1 VTGAGGW
8 LGSHLVRWLINKPS
22 TAGPTPVVFALVRPG
37 ADLWRLRDIQ
47 ASLNMV
53 ECDLG
58 DRSEL
63 DARLAAIR
71 PDVCFHFAWYA
82 VPGLYL
88 RSNENLEAM
97 EASVFLALRLAALE
111 CRRFVGIGTCFEYAM
126 RREPLSESSPTEPRS
141 VYAASKLAFQ
151 LLLQQIAEAAQM
163 RWLWARVFY
172 QFGPYEDARRLVPTV
187 VRAMLAGEP
196 ALLTSGEQVRDFLHV
211 EDVAAAI
218 GTAAFSRVDGIVNIG
233 SGVPVRVADL
243 AMKIGTLAGR
253 ADLVRLGARANDPN
267 DPAFVCADPGRLMS
281 TGWRPTYNLETGLAN
296 TIEWSRHQLAGAG
309 KTLSNERR

>member
-1 VTGAGGW
+1 M
-8 LGSHLVRWLINKPS
+8 
-22 TAGPTPVVFALVRPG
+22 VRPG
-37 ADLWRLRDIQ
+37 SDPWRLRDIET
-47 ASLNMV
+47 SLTLV

-97 EASVFLALRLAALE
+97 QASVFLALRLAALE

-126 RREPLSESSPTEPRS
+126 RRERLSESSPTEPRS

-151 LLLQQIAEAAQM
+151 LLLQQIAQAAQM
-163 RWLWARVFY
+163 HWLWARAFY
-172 QFGPYEDARRLVPTV
+172 QFGPYEDPRRLVPTV
-187 VRAMLAGEP
+187 IRALLAGEP
-196 ALLTSGEQVRDFLHV
+196 ALLTSGEQERDFLHV
-211 EDVAAAI
+211 EDVASAI
-218 GTAAFSRVDGIVNIG
+218 GTAAQSSLDGIVNIG
-233 SGVPVRVADL
+233 SGMPVRVAEL
-243 AMKIGTLAGR
+243 ALTIGAMIGR
-253 ADLVRLGARANDPN
+253 PDLVRLGARANDPN